1 MPRHTNKLGFFSKL
15 ILLLNALALLALFAS
30 YSASFVNPTLFWP
43 TAIFGLAYPP
53 ILLANIVFVFYWLI
67 KKPKFAIA
75 SLVAILIGW
84 PLMTKHITFNSS
96 TAAAT
101 AEDSTLRVMSYNVH
115 LFQAIQDKNTQTQDS
130 VIKLVQD
137 HQPDVLC
144 MQEFQSTVT
153 GEQKFTEKMK
163 KACDFKD
170 YYFSPA
176 NENAYHGYGHVT
188 FSKYPIVDAGVI
200 NDYSYGINR
209 IVFTDIVK
217 DQDTIRVYNVHLRS
231 FLLQDEDKDFIK
243 NPSGADDEKAA
254 GKRVGRKLKDAFYY
268 RSRQVEYLLAHFET
282 TKHPKLVMG
291 DFNDTPMS
299 FSVNTIG
306 KNMNNAFQK
315 KGNGWGVTH
324 FEVFPILQIDYI
336 FSDYDVLDYG
346 IVKRK
351 FSDHYPIWADVKL

>member
-1 MPRHTNKLGFFSKL
+1 MPRHTNKLGFFSKSVLL
-15 ILLLNALALLALFAS
+15 INVLAVLALIAS
-30 YSASFVNPTLFWP
+30 YSASFINPTFFWP
-43 TAIFGLAYPP
+43 TALFGLAYPP
-53 ILLANIVFVFYWLI
+53 ILLANIIFVIYWLVRR
-67 KKPKFAIA
+67 PLFALA
-75 SLVAILIGW
+75 SFVTILIGW
-84 PLMTKHITFNSS
+84 PLMTKHVAFNSV
-96 TAAAT
+96 T
-101 AEDSTLRVMSYNVH
+101 EHEKDSVLRVMSYNVH
-115 LFQAIQDKNTQTQDS
+115 LFEAIQDRNTHTQDS

-137 HQPDVLC
+137 NKPDVLC
-144 MQEFQSTVT
+144 MQEFQSTVV
-153 GEQKFTEKMK
+153 GEQKFTEKVK
-163 KACDFKD
+163 KTCGFKD

-176 NENAYHGYGHVT
+176 NKNSYHGYGHVV

-217 DQDTIRVYNVHLRS
+217 DLDTIRIYNVHLRS

-243 NPSGADDEKAA
+243 NPSGAQDEKVAT
-254 GKRVGRKLKDAFYY
+254 KRVGRKLKDAFYY
-268 RSRQVEYLLAHFET
+268 RSRQVEHLLAHFDT
-282 TKHPKLVMG
+282 TKYPKLVMG

-299 FSVNTIG
+299 YSVNTIG

-336 FSDYDVLDYG
+336 FSDFEVLDYG
-346 IVKRK
+346 IIKRK